1 MDFDINIYTTG
12 AAVIILLILI
22 WRMVAGFRHGFVK
35 ELSNVI
41 SLFVAFLV
49 GSLLYKGVMDFLE
62 KNFGRSMAIALFIA
76 IIMALFG
83 LVKLIFSILKLF
95 SSLPG
100 VNKINM
106 FFGSLLGI
114 VEAFLI
120 VVYLIKF
127 VKALTGIQ

>member
-1 MDFDINIYTTG
+1 MDFDINIYTII
-12 AAVIILLILI
+12 AAIVILFIFI
-22 WRMVAGFRHGFVK
+22 WRIVAGFKHGFVR

-41 SLFVAFLV
+41 SLAVAFLV
-49 GSLLYKGVMDFLE
+49 GSLIYKGVMDFFE
-62 KNFGRSMAIALFIA
+62 KNFGKVIAIVLFLA

-95 SSLPG
+95 SSLP
-100 VNKINM
+100 VLNKINM
-106 FFGSLLGI
+106 FFGALIGI
-114 VEAFLI
+114 VEGFLI